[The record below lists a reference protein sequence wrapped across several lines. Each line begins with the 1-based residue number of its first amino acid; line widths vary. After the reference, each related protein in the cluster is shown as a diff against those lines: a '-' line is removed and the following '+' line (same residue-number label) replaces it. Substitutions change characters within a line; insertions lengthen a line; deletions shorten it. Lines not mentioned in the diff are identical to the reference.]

1 MTRPIKILIVDD
13 QLLFQDAMSLFLKL
27 ASSIETIGIA
37 SNGEEALELV
47 GQLKPEVVLM
57 DLCMPRMGGVE
68 ATRQIRAQY
77 PDTKVLVL
85 TTFDEDEEVFEALR
99 AGASGYVLKSIKSPC
114 LVDAIKAVANGGT
127 YLQPSVA
134 SQLVKEFTRLSLRG
148 EPDNSSASQ
157 ILDMLSQRERDI
169 LQHLMQGK
177 INKEIAAALNLTEGT
192 VKNHMSSILGKLQV
206 QDRTA
211 AALKVRE
218 LGLM

>member
-1 MTRPIKILIVDD
+1 MTSPIKTLIVDD
-13 QLLFQDAMSLFLKL
+13 QPLFQDAMSLFLKL
-27 ASSIETIGIA
+27 DRSIEVIGIA
-37 SNGEEALELV
+37 SNGEEALQMVDE
-47 GQLKPEVVLM
+47 LKPEVVLM
-57 DLCMPRMGGVE
+57 DLCMPRMGGAE
-68 ATRQIRAQY
+68 ATRHIHLKH

-114 LVDAIKAVANGGT
+114 LVDAIKAVAHGGT

-134 SQLVKEFTRLSLRG
+134 SQVVKEFTRLSQRDSG
-148 EPDNSSASQ
+148 SSDASQ
-157 ILDMLSQRERDI
+157 LLDKLSQRERDI
-169 LQHLMQGK
+169 LHHLMQGK
-177 INKEIAAALNLTEGT
+177 INKEIAAALNITEGT

-211 AALKVRE
+211 AALKVRD